1 MLVKSGAGDTD
12 PGTDNLHTEDGG
24 LRYEVVLEEARTKKM
39 PRPKSA
45 PSISRSNQQDI
56 QSKLKVRTM
65 SPDQSADNVIFISR
79 LPRRGGGSLRGSSRR
94 AWRRERGG
102 RRRCGPRR

>member
-12 PGTDNLHTEDGG
+12 PGTGNLQTEDGG

-65 SPDQSADNVIFISR
+65 SP
-79 LPRRGGGSLRGSSRR
+79 
-94 AWRRERGG
+94 E
-102 RRRCGPRR
+102 C

>member
-12 PGTDNLHTEDGG
+12 PGTGNLQTEDGG

-45 PSISRSNQQDI
+45 PSISRNNQQDI
-56 QSKLKVRTM
+56 QSKLKVHM
-65 SPDQSADNVIFISR
+65 ASAGSDSVNILSPGC
-79 LPRRGGGSLRGSSRR
+79 RG
-94 AWRRERGG
+94 AQE
-102 RRRCGPRR
+102 PV

>member
-1 MLVKSGAGDTD
+1 MSEKSKFYWRALTDSWSPCCSISMLVKSGAGDTD

-56 QSKLKVRTM
+56 QSKLKVGKM
-65 SPDQSADNVIFISR
+65 SP
-79 LPRRGGGSLRGSSRR
+79 
-94 AWRRERGG
+94 E
-102 RRRCGPRR
+102 C

>member
-12 PGTDNLHTEDGG
+12 PGTGNLKTEDGG

-45 PSISRSNQQDI
+45 PSISRNNQQDI
-56 QSKLKVRTM
+56 QTKLKVHM
-65 SPDQSADNVIFISR
+65 ASADADSVNIISR
-79 LPRRGGGSLRGSSRR
+79 LPRSVGGSLSRSRR
-94 AWRRERGG
+94 SPWRRGRGE